1 MTVVAPPSPASSRVR
16 PSSKTSRAPVCGRYT
31 YLGDKLTDPALLDR
45 ECRAVLRPDGK
56 CIVGRGSMLVQFA
69 GESSPR
75 VVLRRRLRKLP
86 PAMAF

>member
-1 MTVVAPPSPASSRVR
+1 VTTDRLYA
-16 PSSKTSRAPVCGRYT
+16 
-31 YLGDKLTDPALLDR
+31 YLGDKLTAPALAGQP
-45 ECRAVLRPDGK
+45 CRAVLRPDGK

-86 PAMAF
+86 PGVTS

>member
-1 MTVVAPPSPASSRVR
+1 VNSRL
-16 PSSKTSRAPVCGRYT
+16 YL
-31 YLGDKLTDPALLDR
+31 YLGDTLSAPVLVNQL
-45 ECRAVLRPDGK
+45 CHAVLRPDGK

-86 PAMAF
+86 PRATR